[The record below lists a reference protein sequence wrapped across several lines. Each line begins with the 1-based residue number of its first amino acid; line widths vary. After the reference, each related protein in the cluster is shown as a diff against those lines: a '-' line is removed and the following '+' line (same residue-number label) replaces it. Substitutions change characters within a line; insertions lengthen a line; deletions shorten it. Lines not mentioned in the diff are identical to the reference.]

1 MDKQKKQL
9 YKIIVALILF
19 FLGFFIKNE
28 TVQSVLYLAAYL
40 LAGYDVLLKAVKNIS
55 KGKVDVYKRQGRCY
69 II

>member
-40 LAGYDVLLKAVKNIS
+40 LAEMCIRDRV
-55 KGKVDVYKRQGRCY
+55 
-69 II
+69 